1 MVKLPENDFVESR
14 EENRMSDEQ
23 GEGFEEKAHQME

>member
-14 EENRMSDEQ
+14 EENRKGDEQ
-23 GEGFEEKAHQME
+23 GEGFEEKAHRME